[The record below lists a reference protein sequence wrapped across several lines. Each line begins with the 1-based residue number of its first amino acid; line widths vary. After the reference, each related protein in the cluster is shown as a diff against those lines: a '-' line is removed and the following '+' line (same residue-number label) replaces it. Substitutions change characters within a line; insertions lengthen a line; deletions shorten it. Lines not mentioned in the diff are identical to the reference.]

1 MNDFQKYIVGYL
13 NQIPTENWMEELVN
27 SGAETIQI
35 FAHLTDEQALLRY
48 APQKWSLKQ
57 LLLHL
62 IDAERI
68 FLYRALRFARQD
80 KTELSGW
87 DENPYAE
94 NSFANDR
101 TLKSL
106 LEEFRAVRQSTIIF
120 FETLNN
126 SALKESGVANGNE
139 INVETLA
146 KLIIGHNYHHLRIV
160 RERYLTAN

>member
-1 MNDFQKYIVGYL
+1 MNDFQKYIAGYL

-126 SALKESGVANGNE
+126 SALKESGVANVNE

-146 KLIIGHNYHHLRIV
+146 KLIVGHNYHHLRIV

>member
-1 MNDFQKYIVGYL
+1 MNDFQKYIAGYI

-35 FAHLTDEQALLRY
+35 FAHLSDEQALLRY
-48 APQKWSLKQ
+48 APEKWTLKQ

-80 KTELSGW
+80 KTELAGW

-94 NSFANDR
+94 NSFANER

-120 FETLNN
+120 FETLDN

-139 INVETLA
+139 IYVETLA
-146 KLIIGHNYHHLRIV
+146 KLIVGHNYHHLRII